1 MLAAVVF
8 YFTLFLTIVVL
19 PALLI
24 LIFLLFID
32 HERRLWQRINP
43 AVTPIAKRLWN
54 HPAARRLR
62 ERYPRTVVFVARRL
76 DPNDPWGLPATI
88 AAAVILAGMWF
99 FGGLIQDLVGKDP
112 LVTLDV
118 RLHNSVPLVRTPGMT
133 WFMLALT
140 EFGSPV
146 VLWIIAIG
154 SAALSL
160 SRGKRRLAA
169 TFVLAIAG
177 SGMLS
182 SVLKAVVGHARPS
195 DALIAAHEASF
206 PSGHMLSGA
215 VMYGLIAY
223 LLLGSHVGRA
233 LRSFGTTLL
242 LLLIVGIGLSRL
254 YLGVHWP
261 SDLLGSLA
269 LALICLALLLFFLHF
284 ERPLPRIDGV
294 SIPIS
299 QSLLQAFGLAMF
311 VVAIAVGA
319 LLMRYSK
326 IVPVGPP
333 APGHPVAR
341 AALATTLPAYIPR
354 RSEDLVGNLMEPVS
368 LVFVGPQNQVIAAF
382 ERAGWTLADLPTP
395 LRVMKEGFAALRNQP
410 DPSGPA
416 TPAYLADR
424 PQTLTFEKPDPST
437 HGIRRRHHT
446 RVWQTQYC
454 AIPGCQPV
462 WVATASFDIGIE
474 LSARLHLPTHRIDP
488 DIDAE
493 RALIVSDLT
502 SAGAAELGVLRVVPA
517 LQGTNAAGDAF
528 KTDGRAAVLAVPAG

>member
-32 HERRLWQRINP
+32 HEHLLWRRIGP
-43 AVTPIAKRLWN
+43 AVTPSAKRLWDQ
-54 HPAARRLR
+54 PAVRRLR
-62 ERYPRTVVFVARRL
+62 EQYPRTVTFVARRL

-99 FGGLIQDLVGKDP
+99 FGGLIQDLIGKDP

-140 EFGSPV
+140 ELGSPA

-182 SVLKAVVGHARPS
+182 AVLKAAVGHARPS

-223 LLLGSHVGRA
+223 LLLGSHVGPA

-269 LALICLALLLFFLHF
+269 VALICLALLLFFLHF
-284 ERPLPRIDGV
+284 ERPLPRIDGI
-294 SIPIS
+294 SIPLS
-299 QSLLQAFGLAMF
+299 QSLLQALGLAMF
-311 VVAIAVGA
+311 VVAIAAGA
-319 LLMRYSK
+319 LLMRYTK
-326 IVPVGPP
+326 IVPVGLP
-333 APGHPVAR
+333 APGHRVAR
-341 AALATTLPAYIPR
+341 AALATTLPADIPR
-354 RSEDLVGNLMEPVS
+354 RAEDLVGNPMEPVA
-368 LVFVGPQNQVIAAF
+368 LVFVGSQNQVIAAF
-382 ERAGWTLADLPTP
+382 NRAGWTLADLPTP
-395 LRVMKEGFAALRNQP
+395 LRVTKEGLAALRNQP

-437 HGIRRRHHT
+437 RGVRRRHHT

-462 WVATASFDIGIE
+462 WVATASFDNGIE
-474 LSARLHLPTHRIDP
+474 LSASLHLPTHRIDP
-488 DIDAE
+488 NIDAE

-502 SAGAAELGVLRVVPA
+502 SAGAVELGTIRVVPP

-528 KTDGRAAVLAVPAG
+528 MTDGRAAVLAVPE